1 MSVLD
6 ELQATVATQRAVL
19 SALEPGCLSGPDAL
33 RRLEVFTA
41 IERLGAAG
49 RTLVAKR
56 VEESN
61 VWRQS
66 GDRSAAHFIAK
77 QTGTSVGRTQAAL
90 ETAERL
96 AQLPATAEAFRA
108 GTLSEAQ
115 AQVVAEAAAANPDEE
130 RRLNER
136 AGRDPFKQ
144 LRDECR
150 RVRHAATDERAR
162 YATIRADRHLRTWS
176 DGEGAFCGAF
186 RTTPDAGARMLVAL
200 DAEIERVFKTAR
212 AEGKREPHQAYA
224 VDALEGLVCGG
235 VGGDGAT
242 RTKPKA
248 EIRVLVDHAALL
260 RGHTG
265 PGEACE
271 IEGLGPVPVAVVES
285 WKHDAYLRLI
295 VTDGIDVKAITRRSR
310 YIDAHQDAALAVR
323 DRRCVVSGC
332 DVDWRL
338 ERDHRV
344 PYAQCHTTSLDGLGR
359 MCWWHHLLK
368 TKGWALVGGPGC
380 YRLLPPGTDGAGA
393 GSGDAEPIEGSGR
406 APPRT

>member
-6 ELQATVATQRAVL
+6 ELQTTVATQRAVL

-33 RRLEVFTA
+33 RLLDVFTE
-41 IERLGAAG
+41 IERVGAAG

-108 GTLSEAQ
+108 GNLSEAQ
-115 AQVVAEAAAANPDEE
+115 AEAVASAAALNPNEE
-130 RRLNER
+130 RRLLKR
-136 AGRDPFKQ
+136 AGDPLKQ

-162 YATIRADRHLRTWS
+162 YETIRAERHLRTWS

-200 DAEIERVFKTAR
+200 DAEIGRVFKTAR
-212 AEGKREPHQAYA
+212 ARA
-224 VDALEGLVCGG
+224 G
-235 VGGDGAT
+235 VS
-242 RTKPKA
+242 
-248 EIRVLVDHAALL
+248 
-260 RGHTG
+260 
-265 PGEACE
+265 
-271 IEGLGPVPVAVVES
+271 PVRPMPS
-285 WKHDAYLRLI
+285 
-295 VTDGIDVKAITRRSR
+295 TRSR
-310 YIDAHQDAALAVR
+310 
-323 DRRCVVSGC
+323 
-332 DVDWRL
+332 
-338 ERDHRV
+338 
-344 PYAQCHTTSLDGLGR
+344 P
-359 MCWWHHLLK
+359 
-368 TKGWALVGGPGC
+368 
-380 YRLLPPGTDGAGA
+380 
-393 GSGDAEPIEGSGR
+393 
-406 APPRT
+406 

>member
-33 RRLEVFTA
+33 RLLEVITEG
-41 IERLGAAG
+41 ERVLASG

-66 GDRSAAHFIAK
+66 GDRSAAHFIAHK
-77 QTGTSVGRTQAAL
+77 TGTSVGRTQAAL

-96 AQLPATAEAFRA
+96 AALPATAEAFRA
-108 GTLSEAQ
+108 GTLSEVQ
-115 AQVVAEAAAANPDEE
+115 AEAVASAAAANPNEE
-130 RRLNER
+130 RRLLER
-136 AGRDPFKQ
+136 AGRDTAKQ

-150 RVRHAATDERAR
+150 RVRHAVSDERAR
-162 YATIRADRHLRTWS
+162 YAAIRADRHLRTWT

-186 RTTPDAGARMLVAL
+186 RTTPDAGARMLLAL
-200 DAEIERVFKTAR
+200 DAEIDRVFKGAR
-212 AEGKREPHQAYA
+212 AEGRREPHQAYA
-224 VDALEGLVCGG
+224 MDALEALVCAEGTG
-235 VGGDGAT
+235 KRA
-242 RTKPKA
+242 KPKA
-248 EIRVLVDHAALL
+248 EIRVVVDYAALV
-260 RGHTG
+260 RGHTVA
-265 PGEACE
+265 GEASE

-285 WKHDAYLRLI
+285 WRHDAYLRLI
-295 VTDGIDVKAITRRSR
+295 VTDGIDVKALTRRSR
-310 YIDAHQDAALAVR
+310 YVDAHQDAALAVR
-323 DRRCVVSGC
+323 DRRCVVTGC

-359 MCWWHHLLK
+359 MC
-368 TKGWALVGGPGC
+368 
-380 YRLLPPGTDGAGA
+380 LPPDTTGQRRRGHGQRRN
-393 GSGDAEPIEGSGR
+393 GR
-406 APPRT
+406 RHDRRRSTGGERQSSTTLM